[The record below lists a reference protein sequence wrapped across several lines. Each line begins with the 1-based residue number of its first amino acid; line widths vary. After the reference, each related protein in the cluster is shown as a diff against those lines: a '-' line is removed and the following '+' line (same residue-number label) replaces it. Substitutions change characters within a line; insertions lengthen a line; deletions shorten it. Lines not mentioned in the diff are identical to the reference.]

1 MKKEKLLVK
10 ERLYWSYANLA
21 MAHSAI
27 NKNQDKYLTVNYM
40 IRAKLYKGL
49 LEGRMNLGSFFDD
62 EKVKFEVGKKCNYC
76 GSSDNLAY
84 DHIIPKAKL
93 ALEQSDNL
101 LIVCKKCN
109 SSKRDLD
116 LLEWM
121 NKQNNMLPIL
131 VLRRYLKL
139 VIEYCVHND
148 LMDME
153 VSELSKI
160 GIPFNLELLPR
171 TVPGPSE
178 LILHY

>member
-1 MKKEKLLVK
+1 
-10 ERLYWSYANLA
+10 

-27 NKNQDKYLTVNYM
+27 TKKQEKYLTVNYM

-49 LEGRMNLGSFFDD
+49 LDGKMKLGLFFDD

-76 GSSDNLAY
+76 GRSDNLAY
-84 DHIIPKAKL
+84 DHIIPRAKL
-93 ALEQSDNL
+93 VLDQSDNL
-101 LIVCKKCN
+101 LIACKKCN

-121 NKQNNMLPIL
+121 NKQNTTLPIL

-148 LMDME
+148 LMEMP
-153 VSELSKI
+153 VSELCKM
-160 GIPFNLELLPR
+160 GIPFKLELLPR
-171 TVPGPSE
+171 DLPCPSE

>member
-10 ERLYWSYANLA
+10 ERLYWAYANLA

-27 NKNQDKYLTVNYM
+27 DNHQVKYFIVNYM
-40 IRAKLYKGL
+40 VRAKLYRGL
-49 LEGRMNLGSFFDD
+49 LDGNMKLGTFFDD
-62 EKVKFEVGKKCNYC
+62 EKIKFEVGKKCNYC
-76 GSSDNLAY
+76 GNSDNLAY

-93 ALEQSDNL
+93 VIDQGDNL

-109 SSKRDLD
+109 SSKKDLD

-121 NKQNNMLPIL
+121 NKKNITLPIL

-139 VIEYCVHND
+139 AIKYCIDND
-148 LMDME
+148 LMQMK
-153 VSELSKI
+153 VSELCNIK
-160 GIPFNLELLPR
+160 IPFKLELLP
-171 TVPGPSE
+171 TNLPYPSK